1 MIMKTIR
8 ILFLLIALF
17 VSKGTLLAQEN
28 TTTIEEIGKHLSEL
42 LIGRG
47 NIDES
52 QYAIKIERLFPNEDF
67 AEFED
72 SPAEFILSMMYGA
85 ELILPEIWSGLLLQ
99 ADSLNITENAKHF
112 KTYYNETGNDTFLLT
127 SVLKQSSK
135 YYAFSSIVL
144 EWEKD
149 KYVMRIYKKMKEYN
163 NVEEL
168 EENVFSIAREEYLEE
183 MKEMEE
189 IENSLFL

>member
-1 MIMKTIR
+1 MIMKITK
-8 ILFLLIALF
+8 ILFLWVILF

-42 LIGRG
+42 LISRG

-85 ELILPEIWSGLLLQ
+85 ELILPEIWSGLLL
-99 ADSLNITENAKHF
+99 DRKSLNINENAKYF
-112 KTYYNETGNDTFLLT
+112 KTYDNETGNDTFLLT
-127 SVLKQSSK
+127 SVLT
-135 YYAFSSIVL
+135 
-144 EWEKD
+144 
-149 KYVMRIYKKMKEYN
+149 
-163 NVEEL
+163 
-168 EENVFSIAREEYLEE
+168 
-183 MKEMEE
+183 
-189 IENSLFL
+189 

>member
-1 MIMKTIR
+1 MKTIR

-17 VSKGTLLAQEN
+17 VNKEILFAQESAN
-28 TTTIEEIGKHLSEL
+28 TIEEIGKHLSEL
-42 LIGRG
+42 LINRG

-67 AEFED
+67 SDFED

-85 ELILPEIWSGLLLQ
+85 ELILPKVWAGLLLQ
-99 ADSLNITENAKHF
+99 ADSLNINENAKYF
-112 KTYYNETGNDTFLLT
+112 KTYDNETGNDTFLLT
-127 SVLKQSSK
+127 SVLTQSSK
-135 YYAFSSIVL
+135 YYAFSFIVL
-144 EWEKD
+144 QWENS

-168 EENVFSIAREEYLEE
+168 EENVFSIAREEYLDE

>member
-1 MIMKTIR
+1 M
-8 ILFLLIALF
+8 
-17 VSKGTLLAQEN
+17 SKGTLLAQEN

-42 LIGRG
+42 LINRG
-47 NIDES
+47 NINES

-67 AEFED
+67 SEFDD

-99 ADSLNITENAKHF
+99 ADDLSITEDAKYF

-127 SVLKQSSK
+127 SVLEQSSK

-144 EWEKD
+144 EWEND
-149 KYVMRIYKKMKEYN
+149 KYVMRVYKKMKEYSN
-163 NVEEL
+163 KEEL
-168 EENVFSIAREEYLEE
+168 EESIFSIAKEEYLEE
-183 MKEMEE
+183 MEVAP
-189 IENSLFL
+189 FL